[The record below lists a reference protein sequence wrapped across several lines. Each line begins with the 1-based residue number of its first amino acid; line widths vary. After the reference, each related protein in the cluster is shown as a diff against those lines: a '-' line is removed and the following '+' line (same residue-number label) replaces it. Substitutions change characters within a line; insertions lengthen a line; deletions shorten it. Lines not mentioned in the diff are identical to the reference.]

1 VLAILV
7 TVTVLVVL
15 TLLPRLAAWRA
26 QIFTEVPR
34 EAHEDDMADALN
46 VLSICGSLRKG
57 SYNAALQRALPSL
70 APPGLSIKPAPSFAG
85 LAIYNFDEHQATG
98 VPALVT
104 TVVDAIRAAD
114 GLIIVSPEY
123 NWSIPGGLKNL
134 IDWISRLKDQPFEGK
149 AVAVQSCATGM
160 LGGAR
165 MQYHLRQSLASIGA
179 QFFIK
184 PEVFVNFAA
193 KKFDE
198 KTLELT
204 DQPTKDMVKLQ
215 LDTYEKF
222 LRRWTGK
229 T

>member
-1 VLAILV
+1 
-7 TVTVLVVL
+7 
-15 TLLPRLAAWRA
+15 
-26 QIFTEVPR
+26 
-34 EAHEDDMADALN
+34 MADALN

-57 SYNAALQRALPSL
+57 SSNAALQRALPSL

-104 TVVDAIRAAD
+104 TIVEQIRAAD

-215 LDTYEKF
+215 LETYEKF
-222 LRRWTGK
+222 IRRWTGK